1 MPRKNLGVSE
11 EELFNLLQQGEDY
24 ALIRARLKYAE
35 ASQIINHYIK
45 KLQRG
50 RIHPGMLPTQATGR
64 WSTTNPPVANIPKAY
79 KTGKHSVIVPDPDEW
94 WFMFDWDAI
103 EAKITAAYTRDK
115 EDLDA
120 FALDHDLHV
129 LTACRS
135 MGLPMP
141 PLSKKSEIASSDACA
156 AWRINVGWTAKVWKP
171 RDLFKTIRY
180 SLQNG
185 IDEKAVLQAQI
196 EFDEETGA
204 PVFNREELLKAGRL
218 FLAAKRHTWGTWKDK
233 VRTEVVS
240 TGKTRTALGR
250 LGRFTG
256 SPDQRLKEAVSLKVS
271 GTVSDMMN
279 ICLRDIL
286 DFFPEGHLCWNEH
299 DGATIAFPRN
309 LDPTPVILKI
319 IERDWDIEGVSIKST
334 ATWEWIE
341 APENT
346 GEKG

>member
-35 ASQIINHYIK
+35 ASQIINHYIR
-45 KLQRG
+45 KLQAG

-79 KTGKHSVIVPDPDEW
+79 KTGPHSVIVPDPDER

-103 EAKITAAYTRDK
+103 EGKITAAFTRDK

-129 LTACRS
+129 LTACRA
-135 MGLPMP
+135 MGLPLP
-141 PLSKKSEIASSDACA
+141 PVSTKAEIGKLPTGKGWKAQV
-156 AWRINVGWTAKVWKP
+156 AWTEKVWKP

-196 EFDEETGA
+196 EFDEETGK
-204 PVFNREELLKAGRL
+204 PVFDRDELLRAGRL
-218 FLAAKRHTWGTWKDK
+218 FLASKRHTWGAWKDS
-233 VRTEVVS
+233 VRAEVVS

-250 LGRFTG
+250 LGRFSG

-286 DFFPEGHLCWNEH
+286 DLFPGARLCWNEH

-309 LDPTPVILKI
+309 LDPTQAILKI
-319 IERDWDIEGVSIKST
+319 IERDWDITGVPIKST

-341 APENT
+341 APENQ
-346 GEKG
+346 GGK